1 MDEGESEKW
10 GCSYENYVGGHLNK
24 TCYSD
29 YADYFVRFLKA
40 MKANGIT
47 IHAVTPQNEPGNG
60 NNEGG
65 AMLMDVEEEIAF
77 VKVLATT
84 FHNAGLST
92 KIYLFDHN
100 F

>member
-1 MDEGESEKW
+1 MLFGLCGLFRKVSESDE
-10 GCSYENYVGGHLNK
+10 N
-24 TCYSD
+24 
-29 YADYFVRFLKA
+29 
-40 MKANGIT
+40 NGIT

-77 VKVLATT
+77 VKVLATA

-92 KIYLFDHN
+92 KIYLLTTILITN
-100 F
+100 NMPNR